1 MADAKF
7 LDKTMKQKITM
18 ERNIHAT
25 YYYLPDK
32 DLFEVHC
39 SLNDYGHDVTVIY
52 LCDLNKGIVENCEVK
67 IDITPES
74 SCRYAPTLCKKI
86 EGMNLLKGFSA
97 NVLIEMLGKNGCE
110 NIAELLTFSG
120 SSIPEIDVA
129 AVKAAGYTTKKK
141 LQMTRNMHST
151 YYYVPDKDAYE
162 VACILSDD
170 KYDVTARFLCDMN
183 ADKVVSCEL
192 FTDVTP
198 CGIETQMQEIAQKV
212 VGIQLKHGF
221 MANVFMLMMGS
232 EAGNKLAEMFSFSGS
247 AIAFVWVRNLCESG
261 KLGWDQFLNTIF
273 PMKINTCI
281 AFNPTFNPKDIG
293 AEEIAK

>member
-7 LDKTMKQKITM
+7 LDKSLKQKITM

-39 SLNDYGHDVTVIY
+39 SLNDYAHDVTVIY
-52 LCDLNKGIVENCEVK
+52 LCDMNKGVVVNCDVQM
-67 IDITPES
+67 DMTPEG
-74 SCRYAPTLCKKI
+74 SCKYAPFLCKKI

-97 NVLIEMLGKNGCE
+97 NVLIEMIGKNGCE

-120 SSIPEIDVA
+120 SEVSNIDVA
-129 AVKAAGYTTKKK
+129 TVKAAGYASKKK
-141 LQMTRNMHST
+141 LQMTRNMHSI

-162 VACILSDD
+162 IACILSDD

-183 ADKVVSCEL
+183 QDKVLSCEL
-192 FTDVTP
+192 FVDLAP
-198 CGIETQMQEIAQKV
+198 AGIAEQMQEIAQKI

-221 MANVFMLMMGS
+221 MANVFIAMMGT

-261 KLGWDQFLNTIF
+261 KLGWDQFGNTIF
-273 PMKINTCI
+273 PIRINTCI